1 MSVSLPNIQGSI
13 RQRLLIMLLVSAAC
27 IAILLF
33 VVVQSVAEQ
42 IAQESQDNILAAS
55 AISILDSARVVEGE
69 ISIDLP
75 YSSLSMLDSVTD
87 ERAFYAIRLNDEFLS
102 GYSDLPRITPPSDG
116 TAFQST
122 TYLDEDI
129 RIASTW
135 RNFSALDRQAYL
147 EISVAQTLTG
157 LNQSIARISR
167 ISLAVGFGFFLLSM
181 IIAMVIAQT
190 TIRPL
195 HRLTGSVSRR
205 GPSDLRPLAAPVPT
219 EMAPLVSSLNSLMTR
234 LQKSLSRSEDFIA
247 EAAHRVRT
255 PMAIV
260 RTQAEV
266 TLRRVEKEEN
276 RQAVREM
283 IRAVDESSRT
293 AGQLL
298 DHAMVS
304 VRTDNLARQSIQ
316 LDELI
321 VDVANRL
328 HPISELRDLEIV
340 AKKLERT
347 KIQGDPILVQN
358 AIQNVLDNAVKYT
371 DADTEITV
379 QLDHSEGF
387 AHIHV
392 RDEGSGFDTTEIDRL
407 LQRFERGRNADRIVG
422 SGLGLTIVDDI
433 MRAHRG
439 HITLTNNPGA
449 GACVTLSFP
458 F

>member
-1 MSVSLPNIQGSI
+1 
-13 RQRLLIMLLVSAAC
+13 MLLVSAAC

-102 GYSDLPRITPPSDG
+102 GYSDLPRITPPSDI

-135 RNFSALDRQAYL
+135 RNFSALDGQAYL

-181 IIAMVIAQT
+181 VIAMVIAQT

-304 VRTDNLARQSIQ
+304 VRTDNLARESIQ

-358 AIQNVLDNAVKYT
+358 AIQNILDNAVKYT

-392 RDEGSGFDTTEIDRL
+392 RDEGSGFDATEIDRL

-439 HITLTNNPGA
+439 HITLTNNSGA

>member
-1 MSVSLPNIQGSI
+1 
-13 RQRLLIMLLVSAAC
+13 MLLVSAAC

-75 YSSLSMLDSVTD
+75 YSSLSMLDRVTD

-102 GYSDLPRITPPSDG
+102 GYSDLPRITPPSDV

-135 RNFSALDRQAYL
+135 RNFSALDGQAYL

-181 IIAMVIAQT
+181 VIAMLIAQT

-304 VRTDNLARQSIQ
+304 VRTDNLARESIQ

-340 AKKLERT
+340 AKKMERT

-392 RDEGSGFDTTEIDRL
+392 RDEGSGFDATEIDRL

-439 HITLTNNPGA
+439 HITLTNNSGA

>member
-1 MSVSLPNIQGSI
+1 
-13 RQRLLIMLLVSAAC
+13 MLLVSAAC

-102 GYSDLPRITPPSDG
+102 GYSDLPRITPPSDV

-135 RNFSALDRQAYL
+135 RNFSALDGQAYL

-181 IIAMVIAQT
+181 VIAMVIAQT

-304 VRTDNLARQSIQ
+304 VRTDNLARESIQ

-392 RDEGSGFDTTEIDRL
+392 RDEGSGFDATEIDRL

-439 HITLTNNPGA
+439 HITLTNNSGA

>member
-1 MSVSLPNIQGSI
+1 
-13 RQRLLIMLLVSAAC
+13 MLLVSAAC

-102 GYSDLPRITPPSDG
+102 GYPELPRITPQSDA

-135 RNFSALDRQAYL
+135 RSFSALDEQAYL

-181 IIAMVIAQT
+181 VIAMVIAQT

-266 TLRRVEKEEN
+266 ILRRVEKEEN

-304 VRTDNLARQSIQ
+304 VRTDNLARESIQ

-358 AIQNVLDNAVKYT
+358 AIQNVLDNAIKYT
-371 DADTEITV
+371 DADTAITV
-379 QLDHSEGF
+379 QLDQSEGF

-392 RDEGSGFDTTEIDRL
+392 RDEGSGFDATEIDRL
-407 LQRFERGRNADRIVG
+407 LQRFERGKNADRIVG

-439 HITLTNNPGA
+439 HITLTNNSGA

>member
-1 MSVSLPNIQGSI
+1 
-13 RQRLLIMLLVSAAC
+13 MLLVSAAC

-102 GYSDLPRITPPSDG
+102 GYSDLPRITPPSDI

-135 RNFSALDRQAYL
+135 RNFSALDGQAYL

-181 IIAMVIAQT
+181 VIAMVIAQT

-304 VRTDNLARQSIQ
+304 VRTDNLARESIQ

-392 RDEGSGFDTTEIDRL
+392 RDEGSGFDATEIDRL

-439 HITLTNNPGA
+439 HITLTNNSGV

>member
-1 MSVSLPNIQGSI
+1 
-13 RQRLLIMLLVSAAC
+13 MLLVSAAC

-75 YSSLSMLDSVTD
+75 YASLSMLDSVTD

-102 GYSDLPRITPPSDG
+102 GYSDLPRITPPSDI

-135 RNFSALDRQAYL
+135 RSFSAQDGQAYL

-157 LNQSIARISR
+157 LNHSIARISR

-181 IIAMVIAQT
+181 VIAMVIAQT

-304 VRTDNLARQSIQ
+304 VRTDNLARESIQ

-340 AKKLERT
+340 AKKLEST

-392 RDEGSGFDTTEIDRL
+392 RDEGSGFDATEIDRL

-439 HITLTNNPGA
+439 HITLTNNSGV

>member
-1 MSVSLPNIQGSI
+1 
-13 RQRLLIMLLVSAAC
+13 MLLVSAAC

-75 YSSLSMLDSVTD
+75 YSSLSMLDRVTD

-102 GYSDLPRITPPSDG
+102 GYSDLPRITPPSDV

-135 RNFSALDRQAYL
+135 RNFSALDGQAYL

-181 IIAMVIAQT
+181 VIAMLIAQT

-205 GPSDLRPLAAPVPT
+205 GPSDLRPLAAPVPI

-266 TLRRVEKEEN
+266 ILRRVEKEEN

-304 VRTDNLARQSIQ
+304 VRTDNLARESIQ

-340 AKKLERT
+340 AKKMERT

-392 RDEGSGFDTTEIDRL
+392 RDEGSGFDATEIDRL
-407 LQRFERGRNADRIVG
+407 LLRFERGRNADRIVG

-439 HITLTNNPGA
+439 HITLTNNSGA

>member
-1 MSVSLPNIQGSI
+1 
-13 RQRLLIMLLVSAAC
+13 MLLVSAAC

-102 GYSDLPRITPPSDG
+102 GYSDLPRITPPSDV

-135 RNFSALDRQAYL
+135 RNFSALDGQAYL

-181 IIAMVIAQT
+181 VIAMVIAQT

-304 VRTDNLARQSIQ
+304 VRTDNLARESIQ

-358 AIQNVLDNAVKYT
+358 AIQNILDNAVKYT

-392 RDEGSGFDTTEIDRL
+392 RDEGSGFDATEIDRL

-439 HITLTNNPGA
+439 HITLTNNSGV

>member
-1 MSVSLPNIQGSI
+1 
-13 RQRLLIMLLVSAAC
+13 MLLVSAAC

-75 YSSLSMLDSVTD
+75 YSSLSMLDRVTD

-102 GYSDLPRITPPSDG
+102 GYSDLPRITPPSDV

-135 RNFSALDRQAYL
+135 RNFSALDGQAYL

-181 IIAMVIAQT
+181 VIAMLIAQT

-205 GPSDLRPLAAPVPT
+205 GPSDLRPLAAPVPI

-266 TLRRVEKEEN
+266 ILRRVEKEEN

-304 VRTDNLARQSIQ
+304 VRTDNLARESIQ

-392 RDEGSGFDTTEIDRL
+392 RDEGSGFDATEIDRL
-407 LQRFERGRNADRIVG
+407 LLRFERGRNADRIVG

-439 HITLTNNPGA
+439 HITLTNNSGA

>member
-1 MSVSLPNIQGSI
+1 
-13 RQRLLIMLLVSAAC
+13 MLLVSAAC

-102 GYSDLPRITPPSDG
+102 GYSDLPRITPPSDV

-135 RNFSALDRQAYL
+135 RNFSALDGQAYL

-181 IIAMVIAQT
+181 AIAMVIAQT

-304 VRTDNLARQSIQ
+304 VRTDNLARESIQ

-358 AIQNVLDNAVKYT
+358 AIQNILDNAVKYT

-392 RDEGSGFDTTEIDRL
+392 RDEGSGFDATEIDRL

-439 HITLTNNPGA
+439 RITLTNNSGA

>member
-1 MSVSLPNIQGSI
+1 
-13 RQRLLIMLLVSAAC
+13 MLLVSAAC

-75 YSSLSMLDSVTD
+75 YSSLSMLDRVTD

-102 GYSDLPRITPPSDG
+102 GYSDLPRITPPSNV

-135 RNFSALDRQAYL
+135 RNFSALDGQAYL

-181 IIAMVIAQT
+181 VIAMVIAQT

-205 GPSDLRPLAAPVPT
+205 GPNDLRPLAAPVPT
-219 EMAPLVSSLNSLMTR
+219 EMAPLVSSLNSLMIR

-247 EAAHRVRT
+247 EAAHRMRT

-304 VRTDNLARQSIQ
+304 VRTDNLARESIQ

-340 AKKLERT
+340 AKKMERT
-347 KIQGDPILVQN
+347 EIQGDPILVQN

-379 QLDHSEGF
+379 QLGHSKGF

-392 RDEGSGFDTTEIDRL
+392 RDEGSGFDATEIDRL
-407 LQRFERGRNADRIVG
+407 LERFERGRNADRIVG

-439 HITLTNNPGA
+439 HITLTNNSGA

>member
-1 MSVSLPNIQGSI
+1 M
-13 RQRLLIMLLVSAAC
+13 
-27 IAILLF
+27 
-33 VVVQSVAEQ
+33 VVQSVAEQ

-102 GYSDLPRITPPSDG
+102 GYSDLPRITPPSDV

-135 RNFSALDRQAYL
+135 RNFSALDGQAYL

-181 IIAMVIAQT
+181 VIAMVIAQT

-304 VRTDNLARQSIQ
+304 VRTDNLARESIQ

-340 AKKLERT
+340 AKKMERT

-358 AIQNVLDNAVKYT
+358 AIQNVLDNAIKYT

-392 RDEGSGFDTTEIDRL
+392 RDEGSGFDATEIDRL

-439 HITLTNNPGA
+439 HITLTNNSGA

>member
-1 MSVSLPNIQGSI
+1 
-13 RQRLLIMLLVSAAC
+13 MLLVSAAC

-75 YSSLSMLDSVTD
+75 YSSLSMLDRVTD

-102 GYSDLPRITPPSDG
+102 GYSDLPRITPPSDV

-135 RNFSALDRQAYL
+135 RNFSALDGQAYL

-181 IIAMVIAQT
+181 VIAMVIAQT

-304 VRTDNLARQSIQ
+304 VRTDNLARESIQ

-392 RDEGSGFDTTEIDRL
+392 RDEGSGFDATEIDRL

-439 HITLTNNPGA
+439 HITLTNNSGA

>member
-1 MSVSLPNIQGSI
+1 
-13 RQRLLIMLLVSAAC
+13 MLLVSAAC

-102 GYSDLPRITPPSDG
+102 GYSDLPRITPPSDV

-135 RNFSALDRQAYL
+135 RNFSALDGQAYL

-181 IIAMVIAQT
+181 VIAMLIAQT

-205 GPSDLRPLAAPVPT
+205 GPSDLRPLAAPVPI

-266 TLRRVEKEEN
+266 ILRRVEKEEN

-304 VRTDNLARQSIQ
+304 VRTDNLARESIQ

-392 RDEGSGFDTTEIDRL
+392 RDEGSGFDATEIDRL
-407 LQRFERGRNADRIVG
+407 LLRFERGRNADRIVG

-439 HITLTNNPGA
+439 HITLTNNSGA

>member
-1 MSVSLPNIQGSI
+1 
-13 RQRLLIMLLVSAAC
+13 MLLVSAAC

-75 YSSLSMLDSVTD
+75 YSSLSMLDRVTD

-102 GYSDLPRITPPSDG
+102 GYSDLPRITPPSDV

-135 RNFSALDRQAYL
+135 RNFSALDGQAYL

-181 IIAMVIAQT
+181 VIAMVIAQT

-304 VRTDNLARQSIQ
+304 VRTDNLARESIQ

-392 RDEGSGFDTTEIDRL
+392 RDEGSGFDATEIDRL
-407 LQRFERGRNADRIVG
+407 LLRFERGRNADRIVG

-439 HITLTNNPGA
+439 HITLTNNSGA

>member
-1 MSVSLPNIQGSI
+1 
-13 RQRLLIMLLVSAAC
+13 MLLVSAAC

-75 YSSLSMLDSVTD
+75 YASLSMLDSVTD

-102 GYSDLPRITPPSDG
+102 GYSDLPRITPPSDV

-135 RNFSALDRQAYL
+135 RNFSALDGQAYL

-181 IIAMVIAQT
+181 VIAMVIAQT

-195 HRLTGSVSRR
+195 HRLTGSVSRS

-304 VRTDNLARQSIQ
+304 VRTDNLARESIQ

-328 HPISELRDLEIV
+328 HPISELQDLEIV

-347 KIQGDPILVQN
+347 EIQGDPILVQN
-358 AIQNVLDNAVKYT
+358 AIQNILDNAVKYT

-392 RDEGSGFDTTEIDRL
+392 RDEGSGFDATEIDRL

-439 HITLTNNPGA
+439 RITLTNNSGA

>member
-1 MSVSLPNIQGSI
+1 
-13 RQRLLIMLLVSAAC
+13 MLLVSAAC

-75 YSSLSMLDSVTD
+75 YSSLSMLDRVTD

-102 GYSDLPRITPPSDG
+102 GYSDLPRITPPSDV

-135 RNFSALDRQAYL
+135 RNFSALDGQAYL

-181 IIAMVIAQT
+181 VIAMVIAQT

-276 RQAVREM
+276 RQALREM

-304 VRTDNLARQSIQ
+304 VRTDNLARESIQ

-392 RDEGSGFDTTEIDRL
+392 RDEGSGFDATEIDRL
-407 LQRFERGRNADRIVG
+407 LLRFERGRNADRIVG

-439 HITLTNNPGA
+439 HITLTNNSGA

>member
-1 MSVSLPNIQGSI
+1 
-13 RQRLLIMLLVSAAC
+13 MLLVSAAC

-102 GYSDLPRITPPSDG
+102 GYSDLPRITPPSDV

-135 RNFSALDRQAYL
+135 RNFSALDGQAYL

-181 IIAMVIAQT
+181 VIAMLIAQT

-205 GPSDLRPLAAPVPT
+205 GPSDLRPLAAPVPI

-276 RQAVREM
+276 RQALREM

-304 VRTDNLARQSIQ
+304 VRTDNLARESIQ

-392 RDEGSGFDTTEIDRL
+392 RDEGSGFDATEIDRL
-407 LQRFERGRNADRIVG
+407 LLRFERGRNADRIVG

-439 HITLTNNPGA
+439 HITLTNNSGA

>member
-1 MSVSLPNIQGSI
+1 
-13 RQRLLIMLLVSAAC
+13 MLLVSAAC

-75 YSSLSMLDSVTD
+75 YASLSMLDSVTD

-102 GYSDLPRITPPSDG
+102 GYSDLPRITPPSDI

-135 RNFSALDRQAYL
+135 RSFSAQDGQAYL

-157 LNQSIARISR
+157 LNHSIARISR

-181 IIAMVIAQT
+181 VIAMVIAQT

-304 VRTDNLARQSIQ
+304 VRTDNLARESIQ

-358 AIQNVLDNAVKYT
+358 AIQNILDNAVKYT

-387 AHIHV
+387 AHVHV
-392 RDEGSGFDTTEIDRL
+392 RDQGSGFDATEIDRL

-439 HITLTNNPGA
+439 RITLTNNSGA

>member
-1 MSVSLPNIQGSI
+1 
-13 RQRLLIMLLVSAAC
+13 MLLVSAAC

-102 GYSDLPRITPPSDG
+102 GYSDLPRITPPSDV

-135 RNFSALDRQAYL
+135 RNFSALDGQAYL

-181 IIAMVIAQT
+181 AIAMVIAQT

-276 RQAVREM
+276 RQALREM

-304 VRTDNLARQSIQ
+304 VRTDNLARESIQ

-340 AKKLERT
+340 AKKMERT

-358 AIQNVLDNAVKYT
+358 AIQNVLDNAIKYT

-392 RDEGSGFDTTEIDRL
+392 RDEGSGFDATEIDRL
-407 LQRFERGRNADRIVG
+407 LLRFERGRNADRIVG

-439 HITLTNNPGA
+439 HITLTNNSGA

>member
-1 MSVSLPNIQGSI
+1 
-13 RQRLLIMLLVSAAC
+13 MLLVSAAC

-102 GYSDLPRITPPSDG
+102 GYSDLPRITPPSDV

-135 RNFSALDRQAYL
+135 RNFSALDGQAYL

-181 IIAMVIAQT
+181 VIAMVIAQT

-304 VRTDNLARQSIQ
+304 VRTDNLARESIQ

-358 AIQNVLDNAVKYT
+358 AIQNILDNAVKYT

-387 AHIHV
+387 AHVHV
-392 RDEGSGFDTTEIDRL
+392 RDQGSGFDATEIDRL

-439 HITLTNNPGA
+439 HITLTNNSGV

>member
-1 MSVSLPNIQGSI
+1 
-13 RQRLLIMLLVSAAC
+13 MLLVSAAC

-102 GYSDLPRITPPSDG
+102 GYPDLPRITPPNDV

-135 RNFSALDRQAYL
+135 RSFSALDGQAYL

-181 IIAMVIAQT
+181 VIAMVIAQT

-304 VRTDNLARQSIQ
+304 VRTDNLARESIQ

-358 AIQNVLDNAVKYT
+358 AIQNILDNAVKYT

-392 RDEGSGFDTTEIDRL
+392 RDEGSGFDATEIDRL

-439 HITLTNNPGA
+439 HITLTNNSGV

>member
-102 GYSDLPRITPPSDG
+102 GYSDLPRITPPSDV

-135 RNFSALDRQAYL
+135 RNFSALDGQAYL

-181 IIAMVIAQT
+181 VIAMVIAQT

-340 AKKLERT
+340 AKKWSAPRF
-347 KIQGDPILVQN
+347 K
-358 AIQNVLDNAVKYT
+358 AIQFWFKT
-371 DADTEITV
+371 P
-379 QLDHSEGF
+379 SKM
-387 AHIHV
+387 
-392 RDEGSGFDTTEIDRL
+392 SW
-407 LQRFERGRNADRIVG
+407 
-422 SGLGLTIVDDI
+422 
-433 MRAHRG
+433 
-439 HITLTNNPGA
+439 ITLSNTPMRTQRSLCNWIILRVLHISMCATKGA
-449 GACVTLSFP
+449 DLTQPKLIDCSKDLNAAEMPIGLSDQALD
-458 F
+458 

>member
-1 MSVSLPNIQGSI
+1 
-13 RQRLLIMLLVSAAC
+13 MLLLSAAG
-27 IAILLF
+27 IAILLY

-55 AISILDSARVVEGE
+55 AISILDSARVVDGD

-87 ERAFYAIRLNDEFLS
+87 ERAFYAIRMNNEFLS
-102 GYSDLPRITPPSDG
+102 GYSDLPRIDAQSTT

-122 TYLDEDI
+122 TYLGEDI
-129 RIASTW
+129 RIATTW
-135 RNFSALDRQAYL
+135 RSFSTLEGQAYL

-167 ISLAVGFGFFLLSM
+167 ISLAVGIGFFLVSM
-181 IIAMVIAQT
+181 VVAMVIAQS

-205 GPSDLRPLAAPVPT
+205 GPGDLRPVAAPVPT

-283 IRAVDESSRT
+283 IRAIDESSRT

-304 VRTDNLARQSIQ
+304 FRTDDLARENIQ
-316 LDELI
+316 LDDLI
-321 VDVANRL
+321 IDTVNRL
-328 HPISELRDLEIV
+328 GPISEMRDVEITTR
-340 AKKLERT
+340 ALTRT

-358 AIQNVLDNAVKYT
+358 AIQNVLDNAIKYT
-371 DADTEITV
+371 DADTVITV
-379 QLDHSEGF
+379 LLDHSDGY
-387 AHIHV
+387 ARVQI
-392 RDEGSGFDTTEIDRL
+392 RDAGRGFDETEIDRIVK
-407 LQRFERGRNADRIVG
+407 RFERGKNADGIVG

-433 MRAHRG
+433 MRAHQG
-439 HITLTNNPGA
+439 YITLANNTGE
-449 GACVTLSFP
+449 GACVTLFFP
-458 F
+458 L

>member
-1 MSVSLPNIQGSI
+1 
-13 RQRLLIMLLVSAAC
+13 MLLVSAAC

-102 GYSDLPRITPPSDG
+102 GYSDLPRITPPSDV

-135 RNFSALDRQAYL
+135 RNFSALDGQAYL

-181 IIAMVIAQT
+181 AIAMVIAQT

-392 RDEGSGFDTTEIDRL
+392 RDEGSGFDATEIDRL

-439 HITLTNNPGA
+439 HITLTNNSGA

>member
-1 MSVSLPNIQGSI
+1 
-13 RQRLLIMLLVSAAC
+13 MLLVSAAC

-75 YSSLSMLDSVTD
+75 YASLSMLDSVTD

-102 GYSDLPRITPPSDG
+102 GYSDLPRITPPSDI

-135 RNFSALDRQAYL
+135 RNFSALDGQAYL

-181 IIAMVIAQT
+181 VIAMVIAQT

-304 VRTDNLARQSIQ
+304 VRTDNLARESIQ

-358 AIQNVLDNAVKYT
+358 AIQNILDNAVKYT

-392 RDEGSGFDTTEIDRL
+392 RDEGSGFDATEIDRL

-439 HITLTNNPGA
+439 HITLTNNSGV

>member
-1 MSVSLPNIQGSI
+1 
-13 RQRLLIMLLVSAAC
+13 MLLVSAAC

-102 GYSDLPRITPPSDG
+102 GYSDLPRITPPSDV

-135 RNFSALDRQAYL
+135 RNFSALDGQAYL

-181 IIAMVIAQT
+181 VIAMVIAQT

-304 VRTDNLARQSIQ
+304 VRTDNLARESIQ

-340 AKKLERT
+340 AKKLEST

-392 RDEGSGFDTTEIDRL
+392 RDEGSGFDATEIDRL

-439 HITLTNNPGA
+439 RITLTNNSGA

>member
-1 MSVSLPNIQGSI
+1 
-13 RQRLLIMLLVSAAC
+13 MLLVSAAC

-55 AISILDSARVVEGE
+55 SISILDSARVVEGE

-102 GYSDLPRITPPSDG
+102 GYSDLPRITPPSDV

-135 RNFSALDRQAYL
+135 RNFSALDGQAYL

-181 IIAMVIAQT
+181 VIAMVIAQT

-304 VRTDNLARQSIQ
+304 VRTDNLARESIQ

-340 AKKLERT
+340 AKKLEST

-387 AHIHV
+387 AHVHV
-392 RDEGSGFDTTEIDRL
+392 RDQGSGFDATEIDRL

-439 HITLTNNPGA
+439 RITLTNNSGA

>member
-1 MSVSLPNIQGSI
+1 
-13 RQRLLIMLLVSAAC
+13 MLLVSAAC

-75 YSSLSMLDSVTD
+75 YSSLSMLDRVTD

-102 GYSDLPRITPPSDG
+102 GYSDLPRITPPSDV

-135 RNFSALDRQAYL
+135 RNFSALDGQAYL

-181 IIAMVIAQT
+181 VIAMLIAQT

-205 GPSDLRPLAAPVPT
+205 GPSDLRPLAAPVPI

-266 TLRRVEKEEN
+266 ILRRVKKEEN

-304 VRTDNLARQSIQ
+304 VRTDNLARESIQ

-392 RDEGSGFDTTEIDRL
+392 RDEGSGFDATEIDRL

-439 HITLTNNPGA
+439 HITLTNNSGA

>member
-1 MSVSLPNIQGSI
+1 
-13 RQRLLIMLLVSAAC
+13 MLLVSAAC

-75 YSSLSMLDSVTD
+75 YSSLSMLDRVTD

-102 GYSDLPRITPPSDG
+102 GYSDLPRITPPSDV

-135 RNFSALDRQAYL
+135 RNFSALDGQAYL

-181 IIAMVIAQT
+181 AIAMVIAQT

-205 GPSDLRPLAAPVPT
+205 GPSDLRPLAAPVPI

-304 VRTDNLARQSIQ
+304 VRTDNLARESIQ

-392 RDEGSGFDTTEIDRL
+392 RDEGSGFDATEIDRL
-407 LQRFERGRNADRIVG
+407 LLRFERGRNADRIVG

-439 HITLTNNPGA
+439 HITLTNNSGA